1 MPGMVLSGVG
11 ISGSPTLV
19 NCTLNCGSATAIAGA
34 NSTMDAEREFGS
46 ISSEAMR
53 ADYPQT
59 GGTPWPT
66 FNFQTSGALPF
77 GLAGFG
83 TELVKAGTFKLS
95 VNGTVVCQD
104 SQTFAYN
111 NTGETAQAP
120 GSRRASST
128 IRLGIMRSR
137 STLRLLTTL

>member
-1 MPGMVLSGVG
+1 
-11 ISGSPTLV
+11 
-19 NCTLNCGSATAIAGA
+19 
-34 NSTMDAEREFGS
+34 
-46 ISSEAMR
+46 MR

-83 TELVKAGTFKLS
+83 AELVKAGTFKLS

-111 NTGETAQAP
+111 NTGGNCTGGGISSSFVNYQTGDYEITFNTAPVNNAVIIASWTNIISPEAVSSAQSRPRTSTIAATAAA
-120 GSRRASST
+120 RRA
-128 IRLGIMRSR
+128 GRSH
-137 STLRLLTTL
+137 L